1 MKVRFSDISFLKEND
16 SLAILINQKA
26 NELFLTLQNFDASP
40 LDIADSFKEYFVDH
54 HLGKRLV
61 FSIQNSAHILYQSVK
76 KTGKEIDEINITD
89 YGAGLGTLYMLAGKL
104 NFKRIIYNDYLP
116 DWKETAASIC
126 SAVKINIDGY
136 VTGDI
141 DAILLYAANEGFTF
155 DIIASRNVIEH
166 IYRLPFFFEEVYR
179 HNPDTVIFST
189 TSANF
194 HNPVMR
200 LKHYLLHKK
209 IERTQYLPHRI
220 KEIQG
225 IWPDISSK
233 QLDEL
238 GSVTRGKARE
248 DFLVAIENFKNNK
261 PIGVVPFLRSNTCI
275 STTGYWCEH
284 LLSKNEFGSIITN
297 AGFTME
303 YSAGYWDTNYPS
315 ALMNLLAKFLNQLIV
330 LFGKKGYFFSPFVN
344 IIAVKNRLKKVT
356 N

>member
-1 MKVRFSDISFLKEND
+1 MTARVSDISFLKEND

-26 NELFLTLQNFDASP
+26 NELFLTLQNFDTSS
-40 LDIADSFKEYFVDH
+40 LDIADSFKEYFVEH

-76 KTGKEIDEINITD
+76 KIGKKIDVINITD
-89 YGAGLGTLYMLAGKL
+89 YGAGLGTLYMLAGML

-116 DWKETAASIC
+116 DWKDTAASIC
-126 SAVKINIDGY
+126 KALKIDIDGY

-141 DAILLYAANEGFTF
+141 DALLLYAASEGFTF

-166 IYRLPFFFEEVYR
+166 IYSLPFFYEEIYW
-179 HNPDTVIFST
+179 HNPAAVIFST

-194 HNPVMR
+194 QNPAMR

-209 IERTQYLPHRI
+209 IERTQYLPHRK
-220 KEIQG
+220 KEIQH
-225 IWPDISSK
+225 IWTNISPK
-233 QLDEL
+233 QLDKL
-238 GSVTRGKARE
+238 SALTRGKAKV
-248 DFLVAIENFKNNK
+248 DFLVAIDNFKNNK
-261 PIGVVPFLRSNTCI
+261 PIVAVPFLRSNTCI

-284 LLSKNEFGSIITN
+284 LLSKNEYKSIITN

-303 YSAGYWDTNYPS
+303 YAAGYWDTNYPS
-315 ALMNLLAKFLNQLIV
+315 ASMNLLGKFLNQLIV
-330 LFGKKGYFFSPFVN
+330 LFGKKGYLFSPFVN
-344 IIAVKNRLKKVT
+344 VVAFKKMIKKVT